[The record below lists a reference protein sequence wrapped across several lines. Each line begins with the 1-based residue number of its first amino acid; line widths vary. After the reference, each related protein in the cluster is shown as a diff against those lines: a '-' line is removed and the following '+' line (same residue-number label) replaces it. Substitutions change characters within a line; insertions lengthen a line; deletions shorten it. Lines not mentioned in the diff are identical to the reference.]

1 MKKIKKIITSVL
13 ILLVF
18 LCLFLPKSNANFFT
32 DDWDKKDE
40 KTEIEKT
47 IDSDDGG
54 IFEKIIAQM
63 IGGIA
68 ETVFD
73 LTTNEDLNMGFKNYD
88 ELIFAQNS
96 TDVSPFTEKQWDS
109 MMVWYK
115 IMSAIAGSLILIV
128 VVVTAF
134 KIIISG
140 YSIEQRNE
148 AKDSLMRLFFGA
160 VATIFAPLFV
170 KFLLFLNNRLV
181 QMLVGYSNGSLDE
194 LLGNNV
200 ITNISTGNAIATAI
214 VIALFAYLFFKLNV
228 KFIIRQFTIL
238 IFTLFTPIVSI
249 MWMLNKRTI
258 GASIWFGQILINV
271 FMQFIYAFLFL
282 IYMQF
287 LPQAGGWAVSI
298 LWAMMILPIA
308 DVLQN
313 TLQNLI
319 SRVAGINND
328 ELANRGMGM
337 AGEMA
342 YSVRAISY
350 QFKNSGGEN
359 NNSNLLGRIFSKQ
372 DTFTNSEFTPMNTS
386 SMEQVSM
393 QTTKVGGNNNTEN
406 DVTKQNNKIH
416 IASAKVGVGSK
427 VLNTGKEF
435 MNMGM
440 YMAEGKNFRDNKYN
454 KNNVINN
461 DKKKI
466 NNIENNIV
474 TNIQEQDK
482 L

>member
-140 YSIEQRNE
+140 YSIE
-148 AKDSLMRLFFGA
+148 
-160 VATIFAPLFV
+160 
-170 KFLLFLNNRLV
+170 
-181 QMLVGYSNGSLDE
+181 
-194 LLGNNV
+194 
-200 ITNISTGNAIATAI
+200 
-214 VIALFAYLFFKLNV
+214 
-228 KFIIRQFTIL
+228 
-238 IFTLFTPIVSI
+238 
-249 MWMLNKRTI
+249 
-258 GASIWFGQILINV
+258 
-271 FMQFIYAFLFL
+271 
-282 IYMQF
+282 
-287 LPQAGGWAVSI
+287 
-298 LWAMMILPIA
+298 
-308 DVLQN
+308 
-313 TLQNLI
+313 
-319 SRVAGINND
+319 
-328 ELANRGMGM
+328 
-337 AGEMA
+337 
-342 YSVRAISY
+342 
-350 QFKNSGGEN
+350 
-359 NNSNLLGRIFSKQ
+359 
-372 DTFTNSEFTPMNTS
+372 
-386 SMEQVSM
+386 
-393 QTTKVGGNNNTEN
+393 
-406 DVTKQNNKIH
+406 
-416 IASAKVGVGSK
+416 
-427 VLNTGKEF
+427 
-435 MNMGM
+435 
-440 YMAEGKNFRDNKYN
+440 
-454 KNNVINN
+454 
-461 DKKKI
+461 
-466 NNIENNIV
+466 
-474 TNIQEQDK
+474 
-482 L
+482 